1 MVSEC
6 LVYHTLDPNVLD
18 PSHLSLRS
26 KRFRLV
32 SEQRKTEERDSQF
45 MKQVPKNK
53 NAIFRAVFDSPSS
66 FFAPKPH
73 GNACYAG
80 YSHLHNRKSR
90 ILVHNR
96 NNNPTLHKSHIVKVT
111 IIIIPINRVIIGGV
125 YMQLRMAGR
134 GWSTVIESSDS
145 GLMCRR

>member
-1 MVSEC
+1 MQLALACVASVS
-6 LVYHTLDPNVLD
+6 LW
-18 PSHLSLRS
+18 
-26 KRFRLV
+26 FRI
-32 SEQRKTEERDSQF
+32 ERKTEEQDSRF
-45 MKQVPKNK
+45 WPTPRSFTC
-53 NAIFRAVFDSPSS
+53 AIFRAVFDSPSS

-111 IIIIPINRVIIGGV
+111 IIIIPINRVIIGRV

-134 GWSTVIESSDS
+134 GWSTVVESSDS
-145 GLMCRR
+145 ALMCRR

>member
-45 MKQVPKNK
+45 MKQEPKNK
-53 NAIFRAVFDSPSS
+53 NAIFRELELVDQTHL
-66 FFAPKPH
+66 FFQFRFQMDTRHQSKAA
-73 GNACYAG
+73 N
-80 YSHLHNRKSR
+80 HLFLS
-90 ILVHNR
+90 
-96 NNNPTLHKSHIVKVT
+96 
-111 IIIIPINRVIIGGV
+111 
-125 YMQLRMAGR
+125 MADEQLLYCL
-134 GWSTVIESSDS
+134 
-145 GLMCRR
+145 GLLLL

>member
-1 MVSEC
+1 MYLIPVILACVASVS
-6 LVYHTLDPNVLD
+6 VWF
-18 PSHLSLRS
+18 RS
-26 KRFRLV
+26 KERPRNGILGFGRARN
-32 SEQRKTEERDSQF
+32 ETRAKKTPPRSF
-45 MKQVPKNK
+45 TY
-53 NAIFRAVFDSPSS
+53 AIFRAVFDSRSL

-145 GLMCRR
+145 ALMCRR